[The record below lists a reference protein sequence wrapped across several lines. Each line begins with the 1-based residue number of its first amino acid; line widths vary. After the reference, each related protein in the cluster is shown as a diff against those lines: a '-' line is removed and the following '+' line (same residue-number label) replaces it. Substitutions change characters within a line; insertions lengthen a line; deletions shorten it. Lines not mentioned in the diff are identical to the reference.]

1 MYKEIE
7 VDVNLYNLSQI
18 LTYLD
23 NYRFD
28 NDITNILNKLKKVV
42 DKKMF
47 SNYDICDEKII
58 IKYLLKK

>member
-1 MYKEIE
+1 MYKEVE

-23 NYRFD
+23 SYKFD
-28 NDITNILNKLKKVV
+28 NDITNILNNLKKVV